1 MKKKMLFIG
10 SILLTS
16 LSSSAAPLKLPDDWT
31 QNTQPFQ
38 ITENIYYV
46 GTHGLAA
53 YLLASGHQALLID
66 TGLPENTE
74 QIEQNIKQ
82 LGFKLSDVKIMV
94 TSHAHWDHVGALA
107 RIKQDTGA
115 KLIAMQQD
123 VKALEIG
130 KPIGENTFQTIPFTP
145 VKVDKVIHDGEV
157 VKLGKLKLKATLT
170 PGHTP
175 GCTTWSTEI
184 KSNGKNLT
192 VVFPCSLSVAGNVL
206 KNNHQYPNIVADYR
220 KSFERLKNMKA
231 DIVLTSHPEV
241 ADVLGNKARKDA
253 GQTNA
258 FIQPEKLSSIVKD
271 AEMAFEKSLV
281 SSHH

>member
-1 MKKKMLFIG
+1 
-10 SILLTS
+10 
-16 LSSSAAPLKLPDDWT
+16 
-31 QNTQPFQ
+31 
-38 ITENIYYV
+38 
-46 GTHGLAA
+46 
-53 YLLASGHQALLID
+53 
-66 TGLPENTE
+66 
-74 QIEQNIKQ
+74 
-82 LGFKLSDVKIMV
+82 MV
-94 TSHAHWDHVGALA
+94 TSHAHWDYVGAFA

-170 PGHTP
+170 PG
-175 GCTTWSTEI
+175 CTTWSTEI

-192 VVFPCSLSVAGNVL
+192 VVFPCSLSVAGNAL
-206 KNNHQYPNIVADYR
+206 QNNHQYPNIVADYR
-220 KSFERLKNMKA
+220 KSFELLKNMKA

-281 SSHH
+281 SSHP